1 MDRQQVLDKLKTE
14 IGTDLIVKAEIDER
28 SSNSKVAKN
37 TKRGKVMLDVK
48 SHAGETKAKIM
59 LTKDIKKSPE
69 EEPCKRT
76 PVKAKSKA
84 VKQLKAKARPLIG
97 EISPFRRK
105 KLKT

>member
-1 MDRQQVLDKLKTE
+1 MDQQQVLDKVKTE
-14 IGTDLIVKAEIDER
+14 SGTDLIVKAEIDER
-28 SSNSKVAKN
+28 SSNSKVTKN
-37 TKRGKVMLDVK
+37 TKRGRATPDGK
-48 SHAGETKAKIM
+48 SHAGETKAKKM
-59 LTKDIKKSPE
+59 LTKDKKDSPE

-84 VKQLKAKARPLIG
+84 VKQLTPKALIG